1 MRVFT
6 ASLATETNTFA
17 PIPTDLRSFREAGL
31 YPPGEHPERPTLT
44 TSPLW
49 VLRRRAA
56 ERSPEGLEVV
66 EGTCAWAEP
75 AGTLAKA
82 AYEELRDRILGELE
96 AALPVDAVALGLHGA
111 MVAHGYD
118 DCEGDLL
125 ARVRKRVGPAVPIG
139 AELDPHCHLT
149 DQMVEAA
156 DLLICY
162 KEFPH
167 TDFVER
173 AEEVVDLTLRAARG
187 EIRPHIALYDCRMIG
202 SFPTSREPM
211 RSFVDEMSAREGKDG
226 ILSISIAHGFPFGD
240 VPGMGTKVLVV
251 TDGHAELGAL
261 LAKELGE
268 RLFALRG
275 KTAPPFLGIAE
286 GIQKALAIEGG
297 PVVIADPSDNPGG
310 GAPGDATAILCA
322 LIDRG
327 VHDAAIGPIWDPVA
341 TQFCVAA
348 GEGATLALRFAGK
361 TGPASGQPVD
371 AEVKVRRVVRGATQT
386 FGRSVVDMG
395 DCAAIRIGGIDIV
408 LTTRRRQ
415 ALGND
420 LFGNL
425 GIDLATKKIVVV
437 KSTNHF
443 HASFAPLAKEVL
455 YVDSG
460 GPLPRD
466 LRTLALDKIER
477 PKWPFDEQ
485 PFG

>member
-17 PIPTDLRSFREAGL
+17 PIPTDLRSFEEAGL
-31 YPPGEHPERPTLT
+31 YPPGAHPDGPTLT

-56 ERSPEGLEVV
+56 AEGIDVV

-75 AGTLAKA
+75 AGTLARA
-82 AYEELRDRILGELE
+82 GYEELRDRILVELE

-118 DCEGDLL
+118 DCEGDIL
-125 ARVRKRVGPAVPIG
+125 ARMRQRVGPEVPIG

-149 DQMVEAA
+149 DRMVEAA
-156 DLLICY
+156 DILICF
-162 KEFPH
+162 KEYPH

-173 AEEVVDLTLRAARG
+173 GEEVVDLTIRMARG
-187 EIRPHIALYDCRMIG
+187 EIRPHMSVFDCRMIG
-202 SFPTSREPM
+202 TFLTSREPM
-211 RSFVDEMSAREGKDG
+211 RSFVDDIKSREGKDG
-226 ILSISIAHGFPFGD
+226 VLSISIAHGFPFGD
-240 VPGMGTKVLVV
+240 VPGMGTKVLVI
-251 TDGHAELGAL
+251 TDDHADLGAL
-261 LAKELGE
+261 LAKELRE
-268 RLFALRG
+268 HLFAMRG
-275 KTAPPFLGIAE
+275 ETAPPFLGIAE
-286 GIQKALAIEGG
+286 GIQKALAIDGG

-310 GAPGDATAILCA
+310 GAPSDATAILRA
-322 LIDRG
+322 LIDRQ
-327 VHDAAIGPIWDPVA
+327 VRNAAIGPIWDPIAV
-341 TQFCVAA
+341 QFCVAA
-348 GEGATLALRFAGK
+348 GEHAKLALRFAGK
-361 TGPASGQPVD
+361 TGPASGAPID
-371 AEVKVRRVVRGATQT
+371 ADVEIRRVVRGATQT
-386 FGRSVVDMG
+386 FGQSIVEMG
-395 DCAAIRIGGIDIV
+395 DCAAVRVGGVDVV

-415 ALGND
+415 AFGTD

-425 GIDLATKKIVVV
+425 GIDLAAKKIVVV

-443 HASFAPLAKEVL
+443 YASFAPIAKEVL

-466 LRTLALDKIER
+466 LRALAFRKIER

-485 PFG
+485 PFD

>member
-1 MRVFT
+1 MRIFT

-17 PIPTDLRSFREAGL
+17 PIPTDLRSFQDAGL
-31 YPPGEHPERPTLT
+31 YPPGAHPAGPTLT

-49 VLRRRAA
+49 ILRQRA
-56 ERSPEGLEVV
+56 SPDLEVV

-75 AGTLAKA
+75 AGTVARA
-82 AYEELRDRILGELE
+82 VYEELRDRILGELE
-96 AALPVDAVALGLHGA
+96 AALPVDAVVLGLHGA

-125 ARVRKRVGPAVPIG
+125 ARVRKRIGPEVPIG
-139 AELDPHCHLT
+139 AELDPHCHMT
-149 DQMVEAA
+149 DRMVAAA

-173 AEEVVDLTLRAARG
+173 AEEVVDLTLRTARG
-187 EIRPHIALYDCRMIG
+187 EIRPRMSLYDCRMIG

-211 RSFVDEMSAREGKDG
+211 RSFVDEIKALEGKDG

-251 TDGHAELGAL
+251 SDAHAELGAL

-268 RLFALRG
+268 RLFAMRG
-275 KTAPPFLGIAE
+275 QTAPPFLGVGE
-286 GIQKALAIEGG
+286 GIDRALAIDGG

-310 GAPGDATAILCA
+310 GAPSDATAILRA
-322 LIDRG
+322 LIERRIE
-327 VHDAAIGPIWDPVA
+327 DAAIGPIWDPIA
-341 TQFCVAA
+341 AQFCIAA
-348 GEGATLALRFAGK
+348 GEGARLALRFAGK
-361 TGPASGQPVD
+361 TGPASGQPID
-371 AEVKVRRVVRGATQT
+371 AEVLILHAVRGATQT
-386 FGRSVVDMG
+386 FGQSTVDMG
-395 DCAAIRIGGIDIV
+395 DCAAVRVGGVDVV

-415 ALGND
+415 ALGTD

-425 GIDLATKKIVVV
+425 GIDLAAKKIVVV

-443 HASFAPLAKEVL
+443 HASFAPIAKEVL

-466 LRTLALDKIER
+466 LRTLPFRKIER